1 MYKKLLDNGLNIQLF
16 GDDTQPPVPS
26 GTGDSGQ
33 GTGTNGDDTHGDDTQ
48 PPAPSG
54 TGDGSQQSTQDDWS
68 TITPDNFKN
77 IKQEHI
83 NEYLESAKRNGISP
97 AVALHQLTARENYI
111 STQRE
116 AMTPELRELDPIIE
130 NFISQEENQEFKDV
144 LERLAENSL
153 GRKFLQQKFLLND
166 KGGGVN
172 FMDKGKA
179 GTMTQEEFISK
190 YNDAYSAKKSGDS
203 SKMQELETFARN
215 SDDGFF
221 KDFLMLDK

>member
-16 GDDTQPPVPS
+16 AGEPEPPVPEP
-26 GTGDSGQ
+26 TPTPEPRTPAPNDP
-33 GTGTNGDDTHGDDTQ
+33 
-48 PPAPSG
+48 PPAPEPTSV
-54 TGDGSQQSTQDDWS
+54 DDWS

-83 NEYLESAKRNGISP
+83 NEYLESAKRNGVSP